1 MDPRLNSLL
10 KWSIQNSSTG
20 DDSTGAA
27 DTHQQQ
33 QTQTEEGQ
41 HVPGTEQGQQGS
53 TAPASTAERA
63 SRGLNP
69 EMLASLFGGPSE
81 ADLMKSA
88 MAALIDPEIPLDDK
102 MVAFD
107 NFEQLIESLDNA
119 NNMEPLGLWSP
130 LAGLLEHD
138 EPDMRRM
145 AAWCVG
151 TAVQNNEKSQDKV
164 WPFSFSSSSSSGL
177 YELQANAGLQV
188 IVMNVL
194 PKLVKMATADPAP
207 AARKKAVYA
216 ISSSVRN
223 YQPAMDELVKH
234 LPDGYSHDKI
244 DAADMEPVDALMD
257 QLRAHPC
264 ESA

>member
-1 MDPRLNSLL
+1 MAMDPRLNSLL

-20 DDSTGAA
+20 NDPDTET
-27 DTHQQQ
+27 THQQQ
-33 QTQTEEGQ
+33 QSQTEEAQ
-41 HVPGTEQGQQGS
+41 PVPGHEHGS
-53 TAPASTAERA
+53 TVPASTAESA
-63 SRGLNP
+63 SRGINA
-69 EMLASLFGGPSE
+69 EMLSSLFGGPSE
-81 ADLMKSA
+81 ADLMKAA
-88 MAALIDPEIPLDDK
+88 MAALVDPEIPLDDK

-130 LAGLLEHD
+130 LAGLLDHD

-164 WPFSFSSSSSSGL
+164 CASSQTTTAPVRRL
-177 YELQANAGLQV
+177 MTAQV

-194 PKLVKMATADPAP
+194 PKLVTMATADPAP

-216 ISSSVRN
+216 ISSAVRN

-234 LPDGYSHDKI
+234 LPQGYSHDKI

-264 ESA
+264 ETTA